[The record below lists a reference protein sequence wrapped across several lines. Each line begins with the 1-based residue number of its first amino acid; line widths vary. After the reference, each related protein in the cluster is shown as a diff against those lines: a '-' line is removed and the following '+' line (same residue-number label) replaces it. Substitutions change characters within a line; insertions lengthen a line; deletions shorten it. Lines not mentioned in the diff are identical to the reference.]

1 MTETERRDWTQYRA
15 TGDVDVRNRLVERH
29 LALVHHFAGR
39 MKPRTG
45 GAVERE
51 DLVSAGVLG
60 LMKAVSCYDP
70 GRGFRFSTFAAQR
83 IRGAMLDEMRRR
95 DVAPRS
101 IRRKQRQLEA
111 ARAQLCVELDRAP
124 RHPELAAELEVD
136 PQTLWRWKWDV
147 GRSQRVSLSEV
158 VAREGGESVVGEW
171 AGWGSEGVEEEVARK
186 QEVARLQRELET
198 LSEREQLILRLY
210 DLESCTLREIAARLG
225 VTESRVSQLRSR
237 ALKRLRARLCDLR
250 EAA

>member
-1 MTETERRDWTQYRA
+1 MTEAERRDWTEYRT

-39 MKPRTG
+39 MKPWTG

-60 LMKAVSCYDP
+60 LMSAVSCYDP
-70 GRGFRFSTFAAQR
+70 GRGFRFSTFAARR

-101 IRRKQRQLEA
+101 IRRKQRRLEA
-111 ARAQLCVELDRAP
+111 ARAQLAVDLDRAP
-124 RHPELAAELEVD
+124 RHREVAAVLDVD

-147 GRSQRVSLSEV
+147 DRSHRVSLSEMG
-158 VAREGGESVVGEW
+158 ARECDEGLAVEATEW
-171 AGWGSEGVEEEVARK
+171 CSEGVDEALVRA
-186 QEVARLQRELET
+186 QEVERLGRELES
-198 LSEREQLILRLY
+198 LSEREQMILRMY
-210 DLESCTLREIAARLG
+210 DLESHTLREIAGRLG

-237 ALKRLRARLCDLR
+237 ALKRLRARMCGLW

>member
-1 MTETERRDWTQYRA
+1 MTETERRDWMQYRS
-15 TGDVDVRNRLVERH
+15 TGNVDVRNRLVERH

-60 LMKAVSCYDP
+60 LMNAVSCYDP

-111 ARAQLCVELDRAP
+111 ARAQLSVELDRAP
-124 RHPELAAELEVD
+124 RHPELAAVLEVD
-136 PQTLWRWKWDV
+136 AQTLWRWKWDV

-158 VAREGGESVVGEW
+158 VARDGGESVVGEW
-171 AGWGSEGVEEEVARK
+171 AGWGLEGVEEEVSRR
-186 QEVARLQRELET
+186 QEVARLRRELES
-198 LSEREQLILRLY
+198 LSAREQLILRLY
-210 DLESCTLREIAARLG
+210 DLESCTLREIAAKLG

-237 ALKRLRARLCDLR
+237 ALKRLRVRLCDLR